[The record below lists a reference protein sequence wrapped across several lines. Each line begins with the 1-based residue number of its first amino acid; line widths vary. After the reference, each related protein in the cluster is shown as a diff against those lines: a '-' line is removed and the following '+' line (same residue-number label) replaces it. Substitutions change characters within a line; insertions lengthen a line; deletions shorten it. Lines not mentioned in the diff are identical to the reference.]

1 MTTPR
6 IKTKNK
12 NKRKLTSR
20 KRTRQRDGAAFS
32 GPILASADGPVLNG
46 IIGKFFRMMYVKK
59 KKAARRKT
67 KKSYRTRRR
76 RYQKG
81 GFVDPFAPFKIIE
94 KMMGF

>member
-1 MTTPR
+1 
-6 IKTKNK
+6 
-12 NKRKLTSR
+12 
-20 KRTRQRDGAAFS
+20 
-32 GPILASADGPVLNG
+32 
-46 IIGKFFRMMYVKK
+46 MMYVKK